1 MKTIHNFENGNDHLR
16 VEIDALVNLVT
27 SPHVDFVHHRQE
39 NLEKFIEKSGILA
52 VVDNCEPRQDGR
64 SSSDQFD
71 LPPFHRPENHRHV
84 FVNKYRYEM
93 ISQKHY
99 HVRREGPARVA
110 QRSKDAG
117 VLGLQ
122 LWRQGNQAQ
131 ALT

>member
-1 MKTIHNFENGNDHLR
+1 M
-16 VEIDALVNLVT
+16 NLVT

-39 NLEKFIEKSGILA
+39 NLEKFVENIKKWIFDSCRQFIISICL
-52 VVDNCEPRQDGR
+52 NYEPRQDGR

-84 FVNKYRYEM
+84 CVNKYRDE
-93 ISQKHY
+93 IIGQKH
-99 HVRREGPARVA
+99 HLVRREGPARVA
-110 QRSKDAG
+110 QRSKDAAG
-117 VLGLQ
+117 LDLQ